1 MVNLAV
7 PAPSTMAPGN
17 LITGAIWN
25 AQVRDA
31 LNFLLNVPKAI
42 VRQAATQTIP
52 SGTWTSIAMDTNFL
66 DNYNGHSTTVN
77 NSRYTAQAAGWYS
90 AIGIGSLSATGG
102 TSFGLRLAV
111 NGAIVQGSAV
121 NGATTAIFG
130 GLGAATIGKEV
141 FLNVGDYVE
150 TQIYQGSG
158 GNLSTSVATDFDSS
172 MSITWDHQ

>member
-17 LITGAIWN
+17 IVTGAVWN
-25 AQVRDA
+25 AQVRDG
-31 LNFLLNVPKAI
+31 LNYLLNVPLAV
-42 VRQAATQTIP
+42 VRQAAAQTI
-52 SGTWTSIAMDTNFL
+52 STGTWTSIAMDTNFV

-77 NSRYTAQAAGWYS
+77 PSRYVAQATGWYS
-90 AIGIGSLSATGG
+90 AIGIGALAATGG

-111 NGAIVQGSAV
+111 NGTIVQGSAV
-121 NGATTAIFG
+121 NGVTTAIFG
-130 GLGAATIGKEV
+130 GIGAVTVGKDV

-158 GNLSTSVATDFDSS
+158 GNLNTSVATDFDSS
-172 MSITWDHQ
+172 MSITWKHQ